1 MNWFN
6 DINFIL
12 DEIEKSLTEKI
23 EYNKLAMKIG
33 ISENTLMK
41 VFSFIVQIPI
51 GEYVRKRRLTEGY
64 KEIIDGKSKII
75 DIAIKYN
82 YNSEYAFL
90 RALKNEF
97 QIDLEEIKKNNKS
110 VMLLEKYDIS
120 NNIMYHNLNENNG
133 IFDYEIIEKDVMIFY
148 GKHRKI
154 SKIEINKEARNFF
167 YEESKTLMKIQE
179 KESGYLGIGNYNY
192 VDNTEKVDFYIAGK
206 HPYSDLEEI
215 HIKRGKWAVFKIKS
229 NPENQADDMYN
240 LIRKVYDVFLKKY
253 SYKLSKDRP
262 CIEYYYTDNIEF
274 WLSIDL

>member
-12 DEIEKSLTEKI
+12 NEIEKSLTEKI
-23 EYNKLAMKIG
+23 EYKKLAMKIG

-41 VFSFIVQIPI
+41 IFSFIVQIPI
-51 GEYVRKRRLTEGY
+51 GEYVRKRRLTEAY
-64 KEIIDGKSKII
+64 KEIIKGKSKII

-97 QIDLEEIKKNNKS
+97 GIDLEEIKKNNKS
-110 VMLLEKYDIS
+110 VILLEKYDIS
-120 NNIMYHNLNENNG
+120 NNMMCNNFNTNNT
-133 IFDYEIIEKDVMIFY
+133 ILDYEIIEKDAMTFY

-154 SKIEINKEARNFF
+154 SKIQINKEARNFF
-167 YEESKTLMKIQE
+167 WEESKTLMKIQE
-179 KESGYLGIGNYNY
+179 KENGYVGIGNYNY
-192 VDNTEKVDFYIAGK
+192 VDNIEKVDFYIAGK
-206 HPYSDLEEI
+206 HPYNDLKEI
-215 HIKRGKWAVFKIKS
+215 HIKEGKWAVFKIKS
-229 NPENQADDMYN
+229 NPENQADDMYK
-240 LIRKVYDVFLKKY
+240 LIRRVYDVFLNKY
-253 SYKLSKDRP
+253 SYKLSKNRP

>member
-97 QIDLEEIKKNNKS
+97 GIDLEEIKKNNKS
-110 VMLLEKYDIS
+110 VILLEKYDIS

-240 LIRKVYDVFLKKY
+240 LIRKVYDVFLNKY

>member
-64 KEIIDGKSKII
+64 KEIINGKSKII

-97 QIDLEEIKKNNKS
+97 GIDLEEIKKNNKS
-110 VMLLEKYDIS
+110 VILLEKYDIS
-120 NNIMYHNLNENNG
+120 NNIMCNN
-133 IFDYEIIEKDVMIFY
+133 FNVNNTMLDYEIIEKDSMIFY

-154 SKIEINKEARNFF
+154 SKIQINKEARNFF
-167 YEESKTLMKIQE
+167 WEESKTLMKIQE
-179 KESGYLGIGNYNY
+179 KENGYVGIGNYNY
-192 VDNTEKVDFYIAGK
+192 VDNIEKVDFYIAGK
-206 HPYSDLEEI
+206 HPYNDLKEI
-215 HIKRGKWAVFKIKS
+215 HIKEGKWAVFKIQS
-229 NPENQADDMYN
+229 TPENQADDMYK
-240 LIRKVYDVFLKKY
+240 LIRKVYDVFLNKY

>member
-97 QIDLEEIKKNNKS
+97 GIDLEEIKKNNKS

-192 VDNTEKVDFYIAGK
+192 VDNIERVDFYIAGK

>member
-64 KEIIDGKSKII
+64 KEIINGKNKII

-90 RALKNEF
+90 RALKNEYG
-97 QIDLEEIKKNNKS
+97 IDLEEIKKNNKS

-120 NNIMYHNLNENNG
+120 NNIIYHNLNENNS

-192 VDNTEKVDFYIAGK
+192 VDNIEKVDFYIAGK

-240 LIRKVYDVFLKKY
+240 LIRKVYDVFLNKY

>member
-75 DIAIKYN
+75 DIAIKYT

-97 QIDLEEIKKNNKS
+97 GIDLEEIKKNNKS
-110 VMLLEKYDIS
+110 VILLEKYDIS

-167 YEESKTLMKIQE
+167 YEESKTLMKLQE
-179 KESGYLGIGNYNY
+179 KENGYLGIGNYNY

>member
-6 DINFIL
+6 DINLIL

-51 GEYVRKRRLTEGY
+51 GEYVRKRRLTAGY

-90 RALKNEF
+90 RVLKNEF
-97 QIDLEEIKKNNKS
+97 GIDLEEIKKNNKS
-110 VMLLEKYDIS
+110 VMLL
-120 NNIMYHNLNENNG
+120 G

-192 VDNTEKVDFYIAGK
+192 VDNIEKVDFYIAGK
-206 HPYSDLEEI
+206 HPYSDLQEI
-215 HIKRGKWAVFKIKS
+215 QIKRGKWAVFKIKS

-240 LIRKVYDVFLKKY
+240 LIRKVYDVFLNKY

>member
-6 DINFIL
+6 DINLIL

-90 RALKNEF
+90 RVLKNEF
-97 QIDLEEIKKNNKS
+97 GIDLEEIKKNNKS

-120 NNIMYHNLNENNG
+120 NNIIYHNLNENNG

-154 SKIEINKEARNFF
+154 SKIEINKEARNLF

-192 VDNTEKVDFYIAGK
+192 VDNIEKVDFYIAGK

-215 HIKRGKWAVFKIKS
+215 QIKRGKWAVFKIKS

-240 LIRKVYDVFLKKY
+240 LIRKVYDVFLNKY

>member
-97 QIDLEEIKKNNKS
+97 GIDLEEIKKNNKS
-110 VMLLEKYDIS
+110 VILLEKYDIS
-120 NNIMYHNLNENNG
+120 NKIMYHNLNENNG

-240 LIRKVYDVFLKKY
+240 LIRKVYDVFLNKY

>member
-90 RALKNEF
+90 RVLKNEF
-97 QIDLEEIKKNNKS
+97 GIDLEEIKKNNKS

-120 NNIMYHNLNENNG
+120 NNIIYHNLNENNG

-192 VDNTEKVDFYIAGK
+192 VDNIEKVDFYIAGK

-215 HIKRGKWAVFKIKS
+215 QIKRGKWAVFKIKS

-240 LIRKVYDVFLKKY
+240 LIRKVYDVFLNKY

>member
-97 QIDLEEIKKNNKS
+97 GIDLEEIKKNNKS
-110 VMLLEKYDIS
+110 VILLEKYDIS

>member
-6 DINFIL
+6 DINLIL

-90 RALKNEF
+90 RVLKNEF
-97 QIDLEEIKKNNKS
+97 GIDLEEIKKNNKS

-120 NNIMYHNLNENNG
+120 NNIIYHNLNENNG

-192 VDNTEKVDFYIAGK
+192 VDNIEKVDFYIAGK

-215 HIKRGKWAVFKIKS
+215 QIKRGKWAVFKIKS

-240 LIRKVYDVFLKKY
+240 LIRKVYDVFLNKY

>member
-41 VFSFIVQIPI
+41 VFSFIVKIPI

-97 QIDLEEIKKNNKS
+97 GIDLEEIKKNNKS
-110 VMLLEKYDIS
+110 VILLEKYDIS

-154 SKIEINKEARNFF
+154 SKIEINKEARNFW
-167 YEESKTLMKIQE
+167 L
-179 KESGYLGIGNYNY
+179 
-192 VDNTEKVDFYIAGK
+192 
-206 HPYSDLEEI
+206 
-215 HIKRGKWAVFKIKS
+215 KS
-229 NPENQADDMYN
+229 T
-240 LIRKVYDVFLKKY
+240 I
-253 SYKLSKDRP
+253 
-262 CIEYYYTDNIEF
+262 
-274 WLSIDL
+274 